1 MPSSKPSLLFT
12 PLKLRDLTIRNRVC
26 ISPMCTYGGH
36 EGNANDWHLV
46 HLGQYALGGAG
57 IVFIEASAVEARGRI
72 TYGDSGIWSDDQIEP
87 LQRVTKFLKQ
97 FGATPAMQLAHAGRK
112 SSTQR
117 PWHGMGI
124 LTEADAKARNETPWK
139 TVSST
144 TELMTDVWHEPHALT
159 VEEIEEVKAS
169 WRSAAERTLKAGF
182 DIIEVHCAHGYLMH
196 QFLSPL
202 INKRTDEYGG
212 DFAGRTKFPLEVVE
226 AVREVWPDDLPV
238 FVRISSVDGAEGGWN
253 LDDSVAFARE
263 LKKIG
268 VDVVDCSSGGVDGSA
283 TARAVPRHLG
293 FQVPFSERIRRD
305 ADVTTMAVGLILD
318 GPQAEQILQ
327 DGQADIIAVA
337 REALYDPY
345 WALHAQRALDPD
357 LTTYDDWPMEYRWW
371 LEKREGLVRKL
382 RAEAESPEQKTA

>member
-1 MPSSKPSLLFT
+1 MSSSNQSLLFS
-12 PLKLRDLTIRNRVC
+12 PLKLRGLTIRNRIC
-26 ISPMCTYGGH
+26 LSPMCTYGGH
-36 EGNANDWHLV
+36 EGMANDWHLV

-57 IVFIEASAVEARGRI
+57 IVFIEATAVEERGRI
-72 TYGDSGIWSDDQIEP
+72 TYGDAGIWSDEHIEP
-87 LQRVTKFLKQ
+87 MARVTKFLKAY
-97 FGATPAMQLAHAGRK
+97 GATPAMQLAHAGRK

-124 LTEADAKARNETPWK
+124 LSDADTKARNEAPWE

-144 TELMTDVWHEPHALT
+144 TDLMDANWHVPHALT
-159 VEEIEEVKAS
+159 IDDLKDVKDA
-169 WRSAAERTLKAGF
+169 WRAAAERTLKAGF

-212 DFAGRTKFPLEVVE
+212 DFAGRTRFPLEVVE

-238 FVRISSVDGAEGGWN
+238 FVRISSVDGMEEGWN
-253 LDDSVAFARE
+253 LDDSVAFAKE
-263 LKKIG
+263 LKARG
-268 VDVVDCSSGGVDGSA
+268 VDVVDCSSGGVVGSA

-305 ADVTTMAVGLILD
+305 ADVQTMAVGLIVD

-345 WALHAQRALDPD
+345 WAHHAERALNPE
-357 LTTYDDWPMEYRWW
+357 LMTYDNWPMEYRWW
-371 LEKREGLVRKL
+371 LEKRESLVRKL
-382 RAEAESPEQKTA
+382 RAEANSSAKKSA